1 VVDQTERLD
10 LLFEALANRHRRE
23 IVYLLALQP
32 ESISRLAQLRDLSL
46 PAIHKHIAV
55 LEEAGLVSRR
65 KTGRTTYLTLRREPM
80 RAVQT
85 WLTQFN
91 PFWGSDGETLAN
103 YAAYLQSEPSTTPE
117 EQR

>member
-1 VVDQTERLD
+1 VLDQSERLD
-10 LLFEALANRHRRE
+10 VLFEALASRHRRE

-32 ESISRLAQLRDLSL
+32 ESISRLAQIRDLSL

-80 RAVQT
+80 RAVQA

-91 PFWGSDGETLAN
+91 PFWGSDGESLAN
-103 YAAYLQSEPSTTPE
+103 YETYLQNEPSTTPE

>member
-1 VVDQTERLD
+1 MADEAERLD
-10 LLFEALANRHRRE
+10 VLFEALASRHRRE

-32 ESISRLAQLRDLSL
+32 ESISRLAAKRELSL

-55 LEEAGLVSRR
+55 LEEAGLISRR
-65 KTGRTTYLTLRREPM
+65 KTGRTTYLTLRRGPM
-80 RAVQT
+80 RALQS

-91 PFWGSDGETLAN
+91 PYWGSDSESLTN
-103 YAAYLQSEPSTTPE
+103 YEAYLQADPTTTPE

>member
-1 VVDQTERLD
+1 VVDQAERLD
-10 LLFEALANRHRRE
+10 VLFEALANRHRRE

-32 ESISRLAQLRDLSL
+32 ESISGLAHQRDLSL

-65 KTGRTTYLTLRREPM
+65 KTGRTTYLSLRREPM

-91 PFWGSDGETLAN
+91 PFWGSDAETLAN
-103 YAAYLQSEPSTTPE
+103 YEAYLEKDPITTPE

>member
-1 VVDQTERLD
+1 VLDQSERLD
-10 LLFEALANRHRRE
+10 VLFEALASRHRRE

-32 ESISRLAQLRDLSL
+32 ESISRLAQIRDLSL

-80 RAVQT
+80 RAVQA

-91 PFWGSDGETLAN
+91 PFWGSDAESLAN
-103 YAAYLQSEPSTTPE
+103 YEAHLQHEPSTTPE

>member
-1 VVDQTERLD
+1 VIDQTERLD
-10 LLFEALANRHRRE
+10 VLFEALANRHRRE

-91 PFWGSDGETLAN
+91 PFWGSDDASLTN
-103 YAAYLQSEPSTTPE
+103 YEAYLQSEPSTTPE

>member
-80 RAVQT
+80 RAVQS

-103 YAAYLQSEPSTTPE
+103 YEAYLQSEPSTTPE

>member
-1 VVDQTERLD
+1 MIDQTERLD
-10 LLFEALANRHRRE
+10 ILFEALANRHRRE

-91 PFWGSDGETLAN
+91 PFWGSDAETLAN
-103 YAAYLQSEPSTTPE
+103 YESYLQSDPTTTPE